1 MKQFALL
8 TAVVFFVVACQ
19 NAAEKKDETKTTDAK
34 MPTASMFKANYSN
47 AFEMGD
53 MALTDKAVLNSWKNW
68 EANKFD
74 GLTDFF
80 ADSVTALWADGT
92 SFTGTKDSLINE
104 WKKVRANITTV
115 VDSIDAYMPV
125 YSTDKKENWALIW
138 VTDYSTDKKGVKDTT
153 AYQETWR
160 FNKDGK
166 ADLVLQ
172 FQRKRKK

>member
-1 MKQFALL
+1 MKQIILL
-8 TAVVFFVVACQ
+8 AAVVLFAVACQ
-19 NAAEKKDETKTTDAK
+19 NAADKKDETKTTEMKA
-34 MPTASMFKANYSN
+34 PAASMFKANYSN

-53 MALTDKAVLNSWKNW
+53 MALADKAVLNSWKNW
-68 EANKFD
+68 EANKYE

-80 ADSVTALWADGT
+80 ADSVTALWADGST
-92 SFTGTKDSLINE
+92 FVGKKDSLIAE
-104 WKKVRANITTV
+104 FKKVRGNLTTV

-138 VTDYSTDKKGVKDTT
+138 VTDYTTDKKGVKDTT
-153 AYQETWR
+153 AFQETWR

-166 ADLVLQ
+166 ADMVLQ